1 MANEIQ
7 MNAFYRVEN
16 IFAQQRQV
24 PTTEFDQAAKGMVA
38 NTVAVPNDADLELEL
53 GGVTSTG
60 LAYFQNLA
68 DLATN
73 PTHVI
78 SIGPDDSGMVPLI
91 RLAPGQWSVVFLGAA
106 PFARAAAGTPSL
118 YYEIFQR

>member
-7 MNAFYRVEN
+7 LNAFYQVDN
-16 IFAQQRQV
+16 LLTQRRQI
-24 PTTEFDQAAKGMVA
+24 PTLEFDQAGVGTVA

-53 GGVTSTG
+53 GGVSTVG

-68 DLATN
+68 DPETN

-78 SIGPDDSGMVPLI
+78 NIGADDTGLVPFI
-91 RLAPGQWSVVFLGAA
+91 RLAPGQVALVFLGAE
-106 PFARAAAGTPSL
+106 PYARAAAGTPSL